1 MKNQPANPF
10 AINVFDVSHRIGEE
24 RVVSLQETLTSHWGE
39 GVASVPEGAVV
50 SVEVRLDG
58 LHDGILVAADISA
71 TATGECVRC
80 LEPVSIPVQVDF
92 QELFAYSPTEEL
104 EFSVH
109 DNYVDCEPL
118 VRDAVVLALPFQP
131 LCDEDCLGLDPETG
145 EKLAEPR
152 DHNSSSIDPRWAA
165 LEALASTSDTS
176 AAKPATKK
184 RT

>member
-1 MKNQPANPF
+1 MKNLPANPF

-24 RVVSLQETLTSHWGE
+24 RVVSLRETLASHWGE
-39 GVASVPEGAVV
+39 GVASVPAGGVV

>member
-1 MKNQPANPF
+1 MKSQPSAPF
-10 AINVFDVSHRIGEE
+10 AVNVFDVSHRIGEE
-24 RVVSLQETLTSHWGE
+24 RVVELNEVLAEKWGE
-39 GVASVPEGAVV
+39 GVVSVPAGATV

-58 LHDGILVAADISA
+58 LHDGILVAADINA

-109 DNYVDCEPL
+109 DNYVNCEPL

-145 EKLAEPR
+145 EKLSEPR
-152 DHNSSSIDPRWAA
+152 DHNRSTIDPRWSA
-165 LEALASTSDTS
+165 LEALVSTSDTS
-176 AAKPATKK
+176 ATTPAAKK

>member
-1 MKNQPANPF
+1 VKNAWCPF
-10 AINVFDVSHRIGEE
+10 S
-24 RVVSLQETLTSHWGE
+24 ETLTSHWGE

-145 EKLAEPR
+145 EKLDRTARSQQFVHRSEMGGTGSPR
-152 DHNSSSIDPRWAA
+152 FRFRHFGR
-165 LEALASTSDTS
+165 
-176 AAKPATKK
+176 
-184 RT
+184 